1 MNTNALIESK
11 SLRESV
17 IDRTEVLEKV
27 KNLSMLPDGLDVSIE
42 MAANYYE
49 VGKEAINSCIKDNRS
64 ELEADGL
71 KVLKGNELRS
81 FKDISVIGKNARS
94 FTIIP
99 RRALLRI
106 GMLLRD
112 SVVAQTVRTYL
123 LDTESEATHRSYL
136 NNPTLLHFQKEAYML
151 EVSANVLRLPDSGR
165 LKLLGDFNKQHGLL
179 VPLPGYADEPITE
192 SASALLKKHGVGI
205 QTQAFNQLLIS
216 QGILEEKERPSSKG
230 GSKVF
235 KSITDVGLE
244 YGKNIISPASP
255 RETAPHYFPNR
266 FTDLL
271 KRVGLSS

>member
-1 MNTNALIESK
+1 MYQLQVIEHNGQRVLTTAQLAESYGTDTKTISKNFERNESRYTEGKHFYMLKGMDLKEFKASRQNDDTLKFTSILYLWTEKGAWLTAK
-11 SLRESV
+11 SLNTDKAWGAYEMLVDDYYFKTDFLNS
-17 IDRTEVLEKV
+17 
-27 KNLSMLPDGLDVSIE
+27 NPQYQSMSSDD
-42 MAANYYE
+42 
-49 VGKEAINSCIKDNRS
+49 
-64 ELEADGL
+64 
-71 KVLKGNELRS
+71 
-81 FKDISVIGKNARS
+81 
-94 FTIIP
+94 
-99 RRALLRI
+99 
-106 GMLLRD
+106 
-112 SVVAQTVRTYL
+112 
-123 LDTESEATHRSYL
+123 
-136 NNPTLLHFQKEAYML
+136 LLHFRKEAYMI

-165 LKLLGDFNKQHGLL
+165 LKLLGDFNKQHGLS
-179 VPLPGYADEPITE
+179 VPLPGYADEAITE

-266 FTDLL
+266 FADLL